1 MMSWL
6 RTPRVRQ
13 HHTRKHM
20 EMLNALNVRVALLAL
35 IGVLATSAVAPRVLA
50 QRGGA
55 PSTPPSRGKQVYD
68 AHCVECHGAAGKG
81 DGPAA
86 HLMIPRPRDF
96 TLGRYKIRSTE
107 SGSVPSD
114 DDLLR
119 TVRQGLYATSMP
131 AWQKLLPDDDIKA
144 VVDYVKTLSSR
155 FQSEQPIP
163 VPPGTSV
170 ASSATSITHG
180 AAVYEKLQCGKCH
193 GTDGRGT
200 GAAATSFE
208 DDWGQPL
215 NAADLTE
222 PWTFRGG
229 STSDEIYMR
238 FRSGMSGTPMPS
250 FKDAASDAE
259 MRDLSNYV
267 VSLARKPV
275 WEMTAEEAAA
285 FYARQDAE
293 HKANPAK
300 RGKYLVNTLGCTV
313 CHSPFDEQKRIL
325 PGMYLAGGVRISF
338 QPYVELT
345 TGNLTSDKETGLGS
359 WSDDEIKRVITRGTL
374 RNGTQLLPFPMDWPS
389 FSTMKPDDMNAIV
402 AYLRTV
408 PPVRNRVPA
417 PKWTFLPA
425 HLWGKF
431 NILIL
436 GADPPLTF
444 HAGNGGSAVA
454 EAK

>member
-1 MMSWL
+1 M
-6 RTPRVRQ
+6 
-13 HHTRKHM
+13 K
-20 EMLNALNVRVALLAL
+20 MLNALRVRVAVLAL
-35 IGVLATSAVAPRVLA
+35 LGLLVSSAFGARMLA
-50 QRGGA
+50 QRSSA
-55 PSTPPSRGKQVYD
+55 PSAPPSRGKQVYD
-68 AHCVECHGAAGKG
+68 AHCVECHGADGKG

-96 TLGRYKIRSTE
+96 TRGRYKIRSTE
-107 SGSVPSD
+107 SGSVPTD

-119 TVRQGLYATSMP
+119 TVRQGLYASSMP
-131 AWQKLLPDDDIKA
+131 AWQKLLPDDDIKL
-144 VVDYVKTLSSR
+144 VVDYVKTLSPR
-155 FQSEQPIP
+155 FKAEQPIP
-163 VPPGTSV
+163 VQASASV
-170 ASSATSITHG
+170 ASSETSITRG
-180 AAVYEKLQCGKCH
+180 AGVYEKLQCGKCH

-229 STSDEIYMR
+229 SASDEIYMR

-259 MRDLSNYV
+259 MRDLANYV

-275 WEMTAEEAAA
+275 WEMSADEAAA
-285 FYARQDAE
+285 FYAREAAE
-293 HKANPAK
+293 NKANPVK
-300 RGKYLVNTLGCTV
+300 RGRYLVNTLGCTA
-313 CHSPFDEQKRIL
+313 CHSPVDEQKRIL
-325 PGMYLAGGVRISF
+325 PGMYLAGGLRISA
-338 QPYVELT
+338 QPYVELI
-345 TGNLTSDKETGLGS
+345 TGNLTSDKETGLGA
-359 WSDDEIKRVITRGTL
+359 WSDDDIKRVITRGTL
-374 RNGTQLLPFPMDWPS
+374 RDGTRLLPFPMDWPS
-389 FSTMKPDDMNAIV
+389 FSTMKADDLNAIV

-408 PPVRNRVPA
+408 PPVHNKVPA

-431 NILIL
+431 NMLIL
-436 GADPPLTF
+436 GADPPLMF
-444 HAGNGGSAVA
+444 HAGNAGSTAK